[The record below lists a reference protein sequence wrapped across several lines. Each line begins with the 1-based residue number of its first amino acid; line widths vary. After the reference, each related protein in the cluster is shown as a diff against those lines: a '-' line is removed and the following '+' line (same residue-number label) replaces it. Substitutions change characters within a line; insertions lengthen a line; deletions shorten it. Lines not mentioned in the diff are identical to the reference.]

1 MTTIVNNQTVLE
13 EFQYQEMEMP
23 TRVHSVIIAVAAVAS
38 FIVSLSLCFAIFHFR
53 AWFVE
58 KWFMTEMKKETRRD
72 DDNRDPEMLR
82 EDAVVVH
89 DVQFP
94 NEAFQLEGATGITD
108 KPEPSPSIFHDDV
121 FLQEVLTSVADI
133 CSPGKSISIQ
143 NNNLSQNIHKQ
154 SESGELNLLNEY
166 YCVNGV
172 IEDVLDGL
180 VRNDQHVINSPTSI
194 DQTGK
199 FPSLLRRNPSYLEAV
214 RRCREADGPEAIVA
228 STIVNSSLPSGSKW
242 QSTSILDG
250 SSEQTTPSTALKVS
264 RSIITSMIHNSSSL
278 SRAIDDNLGSEN
290 VLMTVNAEGSHYVTC
305 NSVAISENVG
315 SPEHSLDHRNSTF
328 GSSGSKWQ
336 STPVQ
341 GARTSMDHE
350 HRININNEDGA
361 TIMATPSSASKV
373 AQSIITS
380 MIHNSSSLSRAIDE
394 DGGIGGS
401 RGFNDTQTLQSASCD
416 ADATC
421 AFAVSYE
428 DEQSVDHGDTVLA
441 GSKWQSTPILDGKS
455 YEGDDSIIASLA
467 MPSSGLHLQVSG
479 SYSPV
484 YSPSLQHRSIH
495 NSFSRS
501 NYSQRSFVS
510 EKGENVCDDISTPA
524 PAKSLSLEN
533 NASSMSGELHDPEEN
548 YFLKGL
554 LEDVLDDVV
563 LHV

>member
-23 TRVHSVIIAVAAVAS
+23 TRVHSAIIAIAAVAS

-58 KWFMTEMKKETRRD
+58 KRFMTEMKETRRD
-72 DDNRDPEMLR
+72 DDSRDPEMLR

-89 DVQFP
+89 DVEFP

-180 VRNDQHVINSPTSI
+180 VQHDQHVINSPTSI

-228 STIVNSSLPSGSKW
+228 STIDYSSLPSGSKW

-278 SRAIDDNLGSEN
+278 SRAIDDNLGTEN

-315 SPEHSLDHRNSTF
+315 SPEHSLDHRNSTY

-401 RGFNDTQTLQSASCD
+401 RSFNDTQTLQSASGD

-441 GSKWQSTPILDGKS
+441 GSKWQSTPILDGKN
-455 YEGDDSIIASLA
+455 YDGDDSITASLA

-548 YFLKGL
+548 YFVKGL